1 MTTPMRLASGHRGKR
16 LKLPQ
21 QWAARSYSHERIGR
35 IEGLCRACAGPSLSQ
50 WRKIGVGEMARRQVA
65 KATARFPALQAQF
78 MPSTGECYACELA
91 AGVEVIGV
99 GANPNRLESR
109 GGRGN
114 RGPALAVFGFF
125 VTVFF

>member
-1 MTTPMRLASGHRGKR
+1 
-16 LKLPQ
+16 
-21 QWAARSYSHERIGR
+21 
-35 IEGLCRACAGPSLSQ
+35 
-50 WRKIGVGEMARRQVA
+50 
-65 KATARFPALQAQF
+65 

-114 RGPALAVFGFF
+114 RGPALALFGFF
-125 VTVFF
+125 VTVFLETRGDVMDENKPTECDGGGIRNTFILFK